1 MGAQSESEA
10 LKLYEESKA
19 IFSNGGFNL
28 RKFTT
33 NCRALQEKIDAM
45 ELCKKLMGEDES
57 YTQSTLGCELT
68 PLLRGEHKI
77 LGIIWDVDT
86 DALIFNV
93 KPILSEASRMEPTK
107 RNVISLVSKIFDPL
121 GILSPVI
128 IPFKVFFLELCQ
140 SKVTW
145 DEVLGEDLQKKWKD
159 LLNGL
164 QM

>member
-1 MGAQSESEA
+1 MSKIRESIYVDVIMGAQSESEA

-19 IFSNGGFNL
+19 VFSNGGFNL

-33 NCRALQEKIDAM
+33 NCRASQEKIDAM
-45 ELCKKLMGEDES
+45 EQCKKLMGDDES
-57 YTQSTLGCELT
+57 YTQSTLGCKLT

-86 DALIFNV
+86 DTLIFNV
-93 KPILSEASRMEPTK
+93 KPILSETSRMEPTK

-128 IPFKVFFLELCQ
+128 IPFKVFFSRIVPE
-140 SKVTW
+140 
-145 DEVLGEDLQKKWKD
+145 
-159 LLNGL
+159 
-164 QM
+164 